1 MPIGDI
7 WRVAFE
13 GHFLGS
19 QYVNVWHF
27 KQKTASPDVEDV
39 IDYVVTN
46 FYDLTK
52 TQGVSSEWTLEIANA
67 RKLTVPAVLFSKALS
82 VQGGGTPGTELPPQS
97 ALVITLR
104 SNLAGRRHRGRMYLG
119 GYLESVQNAGTW
131 QTSTVNAIQT
141 YVDDLVTALG
151 NGGTNLDWIWG
162 IWSRRYGGEDP
173 GPYNLT
179 EGWTDI
185 YSAVVR
191 DTVHTQRRRV
201 AGVGR

>member
-1 MPIGDI
+1 MAIGDV

-27 KQKTASPDVEDV
+27 KTKTASPDVEDV
-39 IDYVVTN
+39 IDYVTTN

-52 TQGVSSEWTLEIANA
+52 TQGVSDLWTLEIANA
-67 RKLTVPAVLFSKALS
+67 RKLEQPATLFSKALS
-82 VQGGGTPGTELPPQS
+82 VQGGGTPGQELPPQS
-97 ALVITLR
+97 AMVITLR
-104 SNLAGRRHRGRMYLG
+104 SNLAGRRHRGRLYLG
-119 GYLESVQNAGTW
+119 GYLESVQAQGVW
-131 QTSTVNAIQT
+131 ATSTVNAVQG
-141 YVDDLVTALG
+141 YVDNLVAALG
-151 NGGTNLDWIWG
+151 NGGSNVDWTWG

-179 EGWTDI
+179 AGWTDI

-191 DTVHTQRRRV
+191 DTVFSQRRRV

>member
-1 MPIGDI
+1 MAIGDI

-13 GHFLGS
+13 GKILGGE
-19 QYVNVWHF
+19 YVNVWHF

-46 FYDLTK
+46 FYDLMK
-52 TQGVSSEWTLEIANA
+52 TQGIGPNWTLEIAHA
-67 RKLTVPAVLFSKALS
+67 RKLEQPATLFEKALS
-82 VQGGGTPGTELPPQS
+82 VQGTAASGAELPPQS
-97 ALVITLR
+97 AMVITLR
-104 SNLAGRRHRGRMYLG
+104 SNLIGRRHRGRLYLG
-119 GYLESVQNAGTW
+119 GFNESTQTAGTW
-131 QTSTVNAIQT
+131 EPGVQSAFQT
-141 YVDDLVTALG
+141 YVDDLVAALG
-151 NGGTNLDWIWG
+151 HSGSNVDWIWG

-179 EGWTDI
+179 AGWTDI

-191 DTVHTQRRRV
+191 ETVHAQRRRV